1 MLVWLGG
8 DGPPPRL
15 VALAGVHR
23 SEAACQAPPW
33 YLLCAALPES
43 GSRTGQQPPSLA
55 VPAWLLPLS
64 TLQMASLT
72 LPRRRRVS
80 ADAGLLV
87 TDHGNKTWRHSLRQ
101 RESAAQHLGHTRE
114 ALVTPSIV

>member
-15 VALAGVHR
+15 VALVGVHR

-64 TLQMASLT
+64 TLQMASLI
-72 LPRRRRVS
+72 LPRQASSECRCWPSSNRPWQQNLEVLPEATRKRCS
-80 ADAGLLV
+80 AFGSHKRGA
-87 TDHGNKTWRHSLRQ
+87 RH
-101 RESAAQHLGHTRE
+101 
-114 ALVTPSIV
+114 P